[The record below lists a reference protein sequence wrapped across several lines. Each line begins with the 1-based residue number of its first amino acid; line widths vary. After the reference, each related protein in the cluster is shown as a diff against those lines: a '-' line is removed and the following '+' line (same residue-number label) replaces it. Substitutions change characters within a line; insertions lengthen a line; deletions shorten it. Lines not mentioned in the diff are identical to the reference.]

1 MAEEALEALLDFD
14 EDLDTPDPEDS
25 PVSADDIDQADRWLR
40 GLAAVRRRR
49 SRFVEV
55 ADRRRAELNARV
67 AEIVGPMDAQEERL
81 ERVLQQFHVAVLARS
96 PASTTVKLP
105 SGELTA
111 RAGGVEWV
119 IEDEEAL
126 RSWLKDHMPVVLE
139 PQEPPAA
146 KLNRATLK
154 ERLKDGAVVDQ
165 KKGGQVPL
173 IEDGTVVSPDGE
185 AVPGL
190 RIVAKPRTYTPKVG

>member
-1 MAEEALEALLDFD
+1 MSDDALERLLDFED
-14 EDLDTPDPEDS
+14 DIPEEGAELPAVRPEDL
-25 PVSADDIDQADRWLR
+25 DQADRWLR

-49 SRFVEV
+49 ARFLEV
-55 ADRRRAELNARV
+55 GDRRRAELNARI
-67 AEIVGPMDAQEERL
+67 AEVVGPMDAQEERL
-81 ERVLQQFHVAVLARS
+81 LTALKQFHAAVLARTPS
-96 PASTTVKLP
+96 ATTVKLP

-119 IEDEEAL
+119 VEDEEAL
-126 RSWLKDHMPVVLE
+126 RRWLKDNLPVVLE

-154 ERLKDGAVVDQ
+154 DRLKGGAVIEQ
-165 KKGGQVPL
+165 KKGGQKPL
-173 IEDGTVVSPDGE
+173 TEDGTVVSPDGE

-190 RIVAKPRTYTPKVG
+190 RIVAKPTTFTPKAE